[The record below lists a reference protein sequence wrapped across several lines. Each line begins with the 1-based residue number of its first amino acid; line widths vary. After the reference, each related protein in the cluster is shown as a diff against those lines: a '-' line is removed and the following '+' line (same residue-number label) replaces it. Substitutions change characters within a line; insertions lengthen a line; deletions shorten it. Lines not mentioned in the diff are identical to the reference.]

1 MKFVCCLDLKIT
13 NFVNMKQNLYS
24 TKGSFEL
31 KDVDQS
37 KRQVAFYLSKFDVMD
52 SDNDIIRKGAFKKSI
67 DERGVNSTSNRKI
80 AFLRHHDWTKQ
91 IGKFVQ
97 LEEDD
102 NGLYA
107 VGQLGTSSIGEDA
120 FRDYEEGIIREHS
133 IGFKYVADKM
143 KFIEDKT
150 IEGGGFYDIKE
161 LILWEGS
168 AVTFGA
174 NEFTEV
180 IDVMKSEDKMNFAK
194 KCSDE
199 IDVLVKS
206 LINGKGTDER
216 LFEIEM
222 RIKYLNQQLT
232 SLAQVEPI
240 VKDHSIEIKSTT
252 SFDWDQVLDKLKI
265 V

>member
-1 MKFVCCLDLKIT
+1 
-13 NFVNMKQNLYS
+13 MKQNLYS

-31 KDVDQS
+31 KDLDQG
-37 KRQVAFYLSKFDVMD
+37 KREVAFYLSKFDVMD
-52 SDNDIIRKGAFKKSI
+52 ADNDVIRKGAFTKSI
-67 DERGVNSTSNRKI
+67 QERGVDSTSNRKI

-91 IGKFVQ
+91 IGKFVN
-97 LEEDD
+97 LEEDE
-102 NGLYA
+102 NGLFA

-133 IGFKYVADKM
+133 IGFKYVGDKM
-143 KFIEDKT
+143 RFIEDPN
-150 IEGGGFYDIKE
+150 IDGGGYYEIKE

-206 LINGKGTDER
+206 LVNGKGTDER

-222 RIKYLNQQLT
+222 RIKYLNQKLT
-232 SLAQVEPI
+232 SLANVEPI
-240 VKDHSIEIKSTT
+240 IKDHSIEVKSTPE
-252 SFDWDQVLDKLKI
+252 FEWKQVLDNLQI